1 MWTTCARR
9 QRSWR
14 PDGLVLRNAP
24 QDECRGGDFVGG
36 TIERD
41 SALAK
46 GAEMVR
52 SVLEQY
58 NVAQFI
64 EWNDKKQLTLN
75 PNFQRRSVWTLD
87 GKSYL
92 VDTLLRGLPMPKV
105 YMRTTIDVSSQR
117 AVRDIV
123 DGQQRMRA
131 ILDFAKGDLRLNK
144 RAGEFSGQRY
154 ADIGEELQESFLT
167 YPISVEQLINA
178 TDDDVLEVFARL
190 NSYTVPLNGA
200 ELRHARYQSDF
211 KWKVREAATQL
222 SDFWRK
228 YNVLST
234 RDRLRMLDDEVTA
247 ELFGI
252 ILEGVRNGG
261 QPNLKRLYDNH
272 DREFPEADLVA
283 QRVHET
289 IEFLDTQVGQALSG
303 GVFSRPPQ
311 LLMLFAV
318 VAHAKFG
325 IPPGEMG
332 DDFPRDHRV
341 EIDVDTF
348 GQNLAVITNAVLDPA
363 GSDRFLD
370 FVLASTSTQR
380 ITSRRLRFRYLWTAL
395 TQRL

>member
-1 MWTTCARR
+1 
-9 QRSWR
+9 
-14 PDGLVLRNAP
+14 
-24 QDECRGGDFVGG
+24 
-36 TIERD
+36 
-41 SALAK
+41 
-46 GAEMVR
+46 
-52 SVLEQY
+52 
-58 NVAQFI
+58 
-64 EWNDKKQLTLN
+64 
-75 PNFQRRSVWTLD
+75 VWTLD